1 MYDRAEQDL
10 ILASKENVNDSAKMY
25 QLYHKMAQC
34 QLKVKKRHE
43 SIVSLECARKYL
55 LDAEIDQPKKIKFDK
70 ILKDSIKRIS
80 QRIVEVNPTETKDDD
95 IPEIEAVATS
105 TMNEFIPREGKKIF

>member
-10 ILASKENVNDSAKMY
+10 ILASKEDFMDSSKMY

-34 QLKVKKRHE
+34 QLKIKKRHE
-43 SIVSLECARKYL
+43 AIISLKCARKYL
-55 LDAEIDQPKKIKFDK
+55 LDEAIDQQKRVQFDK

-80 QRIVEVNPTETKDDD
+80 QRIAEINAAESKNDDL
-95 IPEIEAVATS
+95 PEIDDMATS
-105 TMNEFIPREGKKIF
+105 KMNEFIPREGK